1 MKILP
6 TVNNT
11 TVSSVKTRNKTKKQ
25 YPQCDLVSFKRIDF
39 DAARAIQNRIASSR
53 GISMN
58 VNGNA
63 FVAECYE
70 KVIEVFE
77 KLFKKSYLPSFVGTA
92 KFTSDS
98 CFGQYSESYNSVNV
112 NENLDYTVFE
122 DMDTLKECAK
132 KHHNNIILPN
142 WASSNHPAHTFV
154 HEFSHA
160 AHWHH
165 LEERNGYQNAQRVWY
180 GLEGT
185 RIPNAIGRLIAKFK
199 ISEYAVGTRD
209 KCDMC
214 EFLAERMAKDICGG
228 LTDNLWVPYKDIDVN
243 YSDIFNRKW
252 DYRYSSPQSY
262 IDYFTQQVWNGDIEE
277 AKRTGDRVE
286 QYLAELEAERVA
298 PIVQRV
304 AATTE
309 KVPLLNRIGD
319 FLVTVSEN
327 ITDALDRKNKITI
340 RR

>member
-25 YPQCDLVSFKRIDF
+25 YPQCDSVSFKRIDF
-39 DAARAIQNRIASSR
+39 DAARAIQNRIASTK

-98 CFGQYSESYNSVNV
+98 CFGQYSESY
-112 NENLDYTVFE
+112 
-122 DMDTLKECAK
+122 
-132 KHHNNIILPN
+132 
-142 WASSNHPAHTFV
+142 
-154 HEFSHA
+154 
-160 AHWHH
+160 
-165 LEERNGYQNAQRVWY
+165 
-180 GLEGT
+180 
-185 RIPNAIGRLIAKFK
+185 
-199 ISEYAVGTRD
+199 
-209 KCDMC
+209 
-214 EFLAERMAKDICGG
+214 
-228 LTDNLWVPYKDIDVN
+228 
-243 YSDIFNRKW
+243 
-252 DYRYSSPQSY
+252 
-262 IDYFTQQVWNGDIEE
+262 IDYFTQQVWNGDIDE
-277 AKRTGDRVE
+277 AKRTGDLVE
-286 QYLAELEAERVA
+286 RYLAELEAERVA

-319 FLVTVSEN
+319 FLVSVSEN